1 MKKFEYFL
9 EEKLLPIAARISEQ
23 KHLLALRDGLILAM
37 PLMIVSSIFIIISQF
52 PLSGYKEFMI
62 SIFGEGWK
70 TWELATMRPATMN
83 LIAIVAVI
91 GTASNLVKSY
101 GHDGTA
107 AGFLSLSAYLVLT
120 PLTENCWAQ
129 TPFGAQGLF
138 MAMLVALIVG
148 EIYRLII
155 EKNWTIK
162 MPESVPPAVSKS
174 FEALI
179 PAVIILTIAL
189 IVRLVVG
196 MTSYVSVAN
205 FIFQIL
211 QQPLTAAGTSLPGT
225 LVAQFFNSLFWGLGL
240 HGGQLVKS
248 VMLPIWTQQMES
260 NLAAFTAG
268 STIMPNIVTK
278 QFIEL
283 FTWVGG
289 SAGTLSLAVYMAFF
303 AKSKQIR
310 QIGKL
315 SLGPGI
321 FNINEPIIF
330 GLPIALNPIMI
341 IPFILAPMATITF
354 SYLTMQ
360 AGIFPIPVGID
371 MPWTTPIFIS
381 GFISTNGNIMGIVL
395 QAINFMIS
403 FVIYYPF
410 IKMYDKQKLKEEQ
423 QEMAK

>member
-1 MKKFEYFL
+1 MEKINVFL
-9 EEKLLPIAARISEQ
+9 EEKLLPIASKISGQ

-37 PLMIVSSIFIIISQF
+37 PLMIVSSFFIIISQF
-52 PLSGYKEFMI
+52 PFEPYQNLMI
-62 SIFGEGWK
+62 SIFGESWS
-70 TWELATMRPATMN
+70 TWELAICRPATMN
-83 LIAIVAVI
+83 LIAIVATI
-91 GTASNLVKSY
+91 GVASNLVKSY
-101 GHDGTA
+101 GLDGTA
-107 AGFLSLSAYLVLT
+107 AGFLSLSAYLVIT
-120 PLTENCWAQ
+120 PLSDSKWLQ
-129 TPFGAQGLF
+129 TDFGAQGLF
-138 MAMLVALIVG
+138 TAMIVGLITG
-148 EIYRLII
+148 EIYRLVIK
-155 EKNWTIK
+155 KNLTIK
-162 MPESVPPAVSKS
+162 MPDSVPPAVSKS

-179 PAVIILTIAL
+179 PATFIITIAL
-189 IVRLVVG
+189 ITRLVVST
-196 MTSYVSVAN
+196 TSFGSVSN
-205 FIFQIL
+205 FIFVIL
-211 QQPLTAAGTSLPGT
+211 QKPLTDAGTSLPGT

-248 VMLPIWTQQMES
+248 VMLPIWTDLMVQ
-260 NLAAFTAG
+260 NLDAYTAG
-268 STIMPNIVTK
+268 ATVMPNIVTK

-303 AKSKQIR
+303 AKSKQIK

-315 SLGPGI
+315 ALGPGI

-381 GFISTNGNIMGIVL
+381 GYISTGNNIMGVVL
-395 QAINFMIS
+395 QMINFLIS
-403 FVIYYPF
+403 FAIYYPF
-410 IKMYDKQKLKEEQ
+410 IKVYDNQKYLEEQ
-423 QEMAK
+423 Q

>member
-1 MKKFEYFL
+1 
-9 EEKLLPIAARISEQ
+9 
-23 KHLLALRDGLILAM
+23 
-37 PLMIVSSIFIIISQF
+37 
-52 PLSGYKEFMI
+52 
-62 SIFGEGWK
+62 
-70 TWELATMRPATMN
+70 
-83 LIAIVAVI
+83 
-91 GTASNLVKSY
+91 
-101 GHDGTA
+101 
-107 AGFLSLSAYLVLT
+107 
-120 PLTENCWAQ
+120 
-129 TPFGAQGLF
+129 
-138 MAMLVALIVG
+138 MLVGL
-148 EIYRLII
+148 
-155 EKNWTIK
+155 
-162 MPESVPPAVSKS
+162 
-174 FEALI
+174 
-179 PAVIILTIAL
+179 
-189 IVRLVVG
+189 
-196 MTSYVSVAN
+196 TSYQSVAN
-205 FIFQIL
+205 FIFEIL

-225 LVAQFFNSLFWGLGL
+225 LIAQFFNSLFWGLGL

-248 VMLPIWTQQMES
+248 VMLPIWTQQMDT

-268 STIMPNIVTK
+268 SAIMPNIVTK

-303 AKSKQIR
+303 AKSKQVK

-381 GFISTNGNIMGIVL
+381 GFISTNGNIMGVVL
-395 QAINFMIS
+395 QAINFVIS

-423 QEMAK
+423 SEVVSE